1 MACISHACPV
11 LACFAVR
18 RYRVIAIWAAFAL
31 GAALMILT
39 SADSTVG
46 LLYLLPA
53 LLLSVP
59 LLVQRYPGERR
70 LLARVAT
77 EPRRPRRS
85 VLRER
90 KPTGPMR
97 LVTRGSLLIARSLA
111 VRPPPCAQV
120 PA

>member
-1 MACISHACPV
+1 M
-11 LACFAVR
+11 R
-18 RYRVIAIWAAFAL
+18 RSRVIAIWAAFGL

-39 SADSTVG
+39 SADSAAG

-70 LLARVAT
+70 LAARVASAR
-77 EPRRPRRS
+77 RRPRRR
-85 VLRER
+85 VLCER
-90 KPTGPMR
+90 TPAGPVR
-97 LVTRGSLLIARSLA
+97 LVARGSLLIARSLA

-120 PA
+120 ST